1 MLIATRGYMLKVL
14 WEPFIEPWNFDIKLS
29 RKFEANAL
37 LNNAGL
43 TEVIVASSSQLNVN
57 LTESL
62 FEVR

>member
-1 MLIATRGYMLKVL
+1 MLKVL

-37 LNNAGL
+37 LNNAGF
-43 TEVIVASSSQLNVN
+43 TEVIVASSNQLNVN

>member
-1 MLIATRGYMLKVL
+1 MLKVL

-43 TEVIVASSSQLNVN
+43 TEVIVASSNQLNVN

-62 FEVR
+62 FEVRRVTVCCP

>member
-1 MLIATRGYMLKVL
+1 MLKVL
-14 WEPFIEPWNFDIKLS
+14 WEPFIEPWNIDIKLS

-43 TEVIVASSSQLNVN
+43 TEVIVASSNQLNVN

>member
-1 MLIATRGYMLKVL
+1 MLKVL

-43 TEVIVASSSQLNVN
+43 TEVIVASSNQLNVN

-62 FEVR
+62 FEVC

>member
-1 MLIATRGYMLKVL
+1 MLKVL
-14 WEPFIEPWNFDIKLS
+14 WEPFIEPWSFDIKLS

-43 TEVIVASSSQLNVN
+43 TEVIVASSNQLNVN

>member
-1 MLIATRGYMLKVL
+1 MLKVL

-29 RKFEANAL
+29 RKFDANSL

-43 TEVIVASSSQLNVN
+43 TEVIVASSNQLNLN

-62 FEVR
+62 FEVRRI

>member
-1 MLIATRGYMLKVL
+1 MLKVL

-29 RKFEANAL
+29 RIFEANSL
-37 LNNAGL
+37 LTNAGL
-43 TEVIVASSSQLNVN
+43 TEVIVASSNQLNVN